1 MKMGEQE
8 QLEAA
13 KQISA
18 HITKAGKGDCN
29 TLLNN

>member
-1 MKMGEQE
+1 MKMGEEE

-18 HITKAGKGDCN
+18 HITKAGKGDV
-29 TLLNN
+29 LQYSLK